1 MAGIEDPVF
10 DGLAYC
16 TAKRAAEKIV
26 LDSPV
31 PTTIVKSTLW
41 HECATNP
48 AAVVFNDREVVAE
61 DWLIQPIAADTVAD
75 VLVEA
80 ALGQLRMPRI
90 ITGPQP
96 IRLPDLVAK
105 LLKRQGDARRLRA
118 VQPALT
124 ALAHGALL
132 APDHAVRLGPDV
144 DSWLQTL
151 APAGANDEHLNG
163 PGA

>member
-1 MAGIEDPVF
+1 MAGIKDGVF

-61 DWLIQPIAADTVAD
+61 AWLIQPIAADTVAD
-75 VLVEA
+75 VLVGRHWVSCACLESSPVHNPSV
-80 ALGQLRMPRI
+80 R
-90 ITGPQP
+90 P
-96 IRLPDLVAK
+96 I
-105 LLKRQGDARRLRA
+105 
-118 VQPALT
+118 
-124 ALAHGALL
+124 
-132 APDHAVRLGPDV
+132 
-144 DSWLQTL
+144 
-151 APAGANDEHLNG
+151 
-163 PGA
+163 